1 LRILVVEDEFKMARA
16 IRRGLE
22 QEGYS
27 VEVCADG
34 DDAVIRGTEN
44 DHDAIVLDVMLP
56 GRDGFSIC
64 RELRAR
70 GRWAPILML
79 TARDAVEDRI
89 RGLDAGAD
97 DYLVKPFAFGELLA
111 RVRAMVRRGA
121 PERPATLTV
130 EDVVLDPATHVV
142 RRADALVDLT
152 PKEFALLEFLMRHPG
167 EVLGRPRILEHV
179 WDVHY
184 DGFSNV
190 VDVCVGYLRRK
201 LEQPFDRPFIR
212 TVRGV
217 GYLVGSP

>member
-1 LRILVVEDEFKMARA
+1 MRILVVEDQFKMARA

-27 VEVCADG
+27 VETCVDG
-34 DDAVIRGTEN
+34 DEAVLRGIQN
-44 DHDAIVLDVMLP
+44 DYDAIVLDVMLP
-56 GRDGFSIC
+56 GRDGFSVC
-64 RELRAR
+64 RELRDR

-79 TARDAVEDRI
+79 TARDGVEDRI

-111 RVRAMVRRGA
+111 RMRAMVRRGA
-121 PERPATLTV
+121 PERPTTLSV
-130 EDVVLDPATHVV
+130 DDVVLDPATHLV
-142 RRADALVDLT
+142 RRGDALVALT

-167 EVLGRPRILEHV
+167 EVLSRPRILEHV